1 MQEQAM
7 VTDALS
13 TINSGLKS
21 LGDMISQAEDQELR
35 QTLQQMR
42 NDAETCQHELYTI
55 AKNKNYYPPSQKATE
70 EEITNLRSICSQS
83 GQSAQGGQSVQGGM
97 QGQVAQSMR

>member
-13 TINSGLKS
+13 SINAGLKS

-70 EEITNLRSICSQS
+70 EEITNLRNIANQTVQSSQS
-83 GQSAQGGQSVQGGM
+83 GQAAQG
-97 QGQVAQSMR
+97 MR